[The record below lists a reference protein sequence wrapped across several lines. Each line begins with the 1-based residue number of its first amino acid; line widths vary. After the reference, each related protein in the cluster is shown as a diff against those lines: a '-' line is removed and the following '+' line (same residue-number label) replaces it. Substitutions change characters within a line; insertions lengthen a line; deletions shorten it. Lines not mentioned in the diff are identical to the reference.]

1 MSEKKFK
8 DYLQQKLQELDLNT
22 FMYTNILQKIDPAGM
37 ANGLE
42 ISPPFLDDRI
52 INFSRTLDSKDSVSI
67 KKTKLFLRDY
77 MYENNIPNFDKP
89 KHGFAFPIRK
99 WYEQSGRNRILNE
112 LSKDSIYQHFFENYA
127 RGTNIQNPNSNEIRL
142 IWSLYVLGFWCE
154 KNELVIE

>member
-1 MSEKKFK
+1 
-8 DYLQQKLQELDLNT
+8 
-22 FMYTNILQKIDPAGM
+22 MYTNILQKIDPAGM

-142 IWSLYVLGFWCE
+142 IWSLYVLGFWYE
-154 KNELVIE
+154 KNNHTLD